1 MQISSDFLGNPIL
14 RILAMYEAKNY
25 EGHSCQ
31 ELDLLARSSTSYDA
45 RHEKTDLKV
54 FVVVISK
61 EGWARV
67 AVPIL
72 LLA

>member
-1 MQISSDFLGNPIL
+1 MNANFLCATFHMQRVRDISLIL
-14 RILAMYEAKNY
+14 HTGDHNV
-25 EGHSCQ
+25 SC
-31 ELDLLARSSTSYDA
+31 DM

-54 FVVVISK
+54 FVVVIPE